1 MTPLAPAPSTR
12 RRLAPALA
20 RVAARALAVAFAAA
34 ANVAAAQDGLSLKPS
49 PPAEQKLQLGPVQLG
64 LLVSLPGSSPR
75 AQLFGDYY
83 LTGPGFGQGDIAGG
97 LRLTSGLAIGPRRA
111 TQGLPPVR
119 LGEGLRSAPGLQL
132 GPDPESNRV
141 ALPYL
146 GLGYT
151 SLSAREGWGFS
162 ADIGLGGLAPGERL
176 RLGRSNPT
184 AAQVENVLNA
194 LRLAPVLQLGVSY
207 AF

>member
-12 RRLAPALA
+12 RRLAPVLA
-20 RVAARALAVAFAAA
+20 RVAARALAVAFTAAA
-34 ANVAAAQDGLSLKPS
+34 CVAAAQDGLSLKPS
-49 PPAEQKLQLGPVQLG
+49 PPTEQKLQLGPVQLG

-132 GPDPESNRV
+132 GPDQENSRV

>member
-1 MTPLAPAPSTR
+1 MNR
-12 RRLAPALA
+12 FALA
-20 RVAARALAVAFAAA
+20 RVFTRTTAAA
-34 ANVAAAQDGLSLKPS
+34 CFLVVLSSSATAQHGLN
-49 PPAEQKLQLGPVQLG
+49 ARTEQRLQWGPVQLG
-64 LLVSLPGSSPR
+64 LMVGEPGTAPR

-97 LRLTSGLAIGPRRA
+97 LRITSGLVIGPAGGPRRA
-111 TQGLPPVR
+111 AQGLPKAR
-119 LGEGLRSAPGLQL
+119 LGEGLRGMSRLRL
-132 GPDPESNRV
+132 GPDSDDGRV

-151 SLSAREGWGFS
+151 TLSARDGWGFS
-162 ADIGLGGLAPGERL
+162 ADIGLGGLAPGERW
-176 RLGRSNPT
+176 RLGRSGPT
-184 AAQVENVLNA
+184 AAQVENVLND